1 MIRPGEINVQEI
13 DAESIIAPVI
23 SRSQSTALYRN
34 ALSPTS
40 TTAPTGLFQLGSAQ
54 DKRAQT
60 YGRVY
65 PNFVAR
71 EKTQAQAA
79 QGKKSRPFFQ
89 VPSLQMPNV
98 SLSNVSLPSFS
109 GVNTRLRSK
118 TLFNP
123 RSGASG
129 ATGGGGT
136 NSSFFADRASAF
148 FGRLD
153 QATAATATTN
163 EELANQKKPRPHAHR
178 RSSSH
183 PSVLMDPL
191 SRMPSAASSLG
202 DDSKFLHIHAPANAR
217 FKAILDGL
225 PTFPNFPQLPQLA
238 QFNPFTD
245 SVPETSANNTAVP
258 PALEALDNVTGDVV
272 IMGGYRGSILRDKTA
287 GNRRVWIPLK
297 VGFNLRKINLE
308 VGLDPE
314 DEENM
319 KDKIAPSGMLTHIGP
334 VDISKKLLKRLRS
347 NADAHGRRVH
357 EWGYDWR
364 LSPELLSKRLIAFL
378 EGLECNSGNS
388 EEGKKRR
395 GALVIAHSLGGLITR
410 HAMNQRPDLF
420 SGVVFAGTPQT
431 CVNILGPLRN
441 GDAVLMNSKVFTAQV
456 NFTLRTSYAFLPE
469 SGECFVDR
477 NTDKPLPLDFF
488 NVKTWQD
495 YCLSPCVSTFTPYP
509 APSTSTSVLGTL
521 SAFTSTADL
530 SKDRSIAPQ
539 TSSTPS
545 TGADQHPT
553 LPLSRTIPYLER
565 TLAETLR
572 FRKALEYNPEKE
584 ALYPPQAV
592 LYSKTSPTVRGA
604 KVDGLEGI
612 KRADAYV
619 DLLFG
624 AGDGVCLAKKA
635 MLPEGYRCAKRV
647 AVDRG
652 HIGLLGDLEG
662 VGKCIDALVK
672 ERGW

>member
-1 MIRPGEINVQEI
+1 
-13 DAESIIAPVI
+13 
-23 SRSQSTALYRN
+23 
-34 ALSPTS
+34 
-40 TTAPTGLFQLGSAQ
+40 
-54 DKRAQT
+54 
-60 YGRVY
+60 
-65 PNFVAR
+65 
-71 EKTQAQAA
+71 
-79 QGKKSRPFFQ
+79 
-89 VPSLQMPNV
+89 
-98 SLSNVSLPSFS
+98 
-109 GVNTRLRSK
+109 
-118 TLFNP
+118 
-123 RSGASG
+123 
-129 ATGGGGT
+129 
-136 NSSFFADRASAF
+136 
-148 FGRLD
+148 
-153 QATAATATTN
+153 
-163 EELANQKKPRPHAHR
+163 
-178 RSSSH
+178 
-183 PSVLMDPL
+183 MDPL
-191 SRMPSAASSLG
+191 SRKPSATSSLG

-225 PTFPNFPQLPQLA
+225 PNFPNFPQLPQLA
-238 QFNPFTD
+238 QLNPFTD
-245 SVPETSANNTAVP
+245 SVPETAANNTAIS
-258 PALEALDNVTGDVV
+258 PALEALDSVTGDVV

-308 VGLDPE
+308 VGLDLE

-319 KDKIAPSGMLTHIGP
+319 KDKIVPSGMLTNIGP

-364 LSPELLSKRLIAFL
+364 LSPELLSKKLITFL
-378 EGLECNSGNS
+378 EGLERNSGNL
-388 EEGKKRR
+388 EGGGQRK

-469 SGECFVDR
+469 NGECFVDR
-477 NTDKPLPLDFF
+477 NTGKPLLLDFF

-495 YCLSPCVSTFTPYP
+495 YCLSPCVSTFTPYA

-539 TSSTPS
+539 TSSTSS

-635 MLPEGYRCAKRV
+635 MLPDGYRCAKRV

-662 VGKCIDALVK
+662 VGKCVDALVK
-672 ERGW
+672 ARGW